1 MYKVTI
7 TIREFDA
14 VVIGAGGAGMRAAL
28 QIAESGKSCALLS
41 KVFPTRSH
49 TVSAQGGIT
58 VALGNAHEDNW
69 EWHMYDTVKGSDYI
83 GDQDAIE
90 FMCQTGPEAILELE
104 KMGLPFSRFDNGKV
118 YQRPFG
124 GQSKAFGGE
133 QAARTAAA
141 SDRTGH
147 ALLHTLYQQNVK
159 HKTTVFSEW
168 YALDLV
174 KNQDG
179 DVVGC
184 TAIDIETGELV
195 YFKAKATILAT
206 GGAGRIFQSTTNAH
220 INTGDGVGMALRAGV
235 PVQDMEMW
243 QFHPTGIAGAGTL
256 VTEGCRGEGGYLLNK
271 DGERFMERYAPNA
284 KDLAGRDVV
293 ARSMMIEIR
302 EGRGCDGPWGP
313 HIKLKLDHLGKEV
326 LESRLPGVC
335 ELSRTFAHVDPVN
348 EPIPVIPTCHYM
360 MGGIP
365 TNVNGQ
371 ALKVDANGQEVQ
383 VKGLFA
389 VGEIACVSVHGANR
403 LGGNS
408 LLDLVVFGRAVGRH
422 LTEALNE
429 LTDIKDATD
438 ADIDAAMARYNR
450 WENNRDG
457 EDPVQI
463 KKDLQ
468 QCMQHN
474 FSVFREGDAM
484 ATGLAELKK
493 IRERLK
499 NARLDDTSS
508 DFNTQRIECLEL
520 DNLMET
526 AYATAVAANF
536 RTESRGA
543 HSRFD
548 YPERDD
554 ENWLCHS
561 LYSPE
566 TESMSRR
573 SVNMSPVTRDAFPP
587 KARTY

>member
-1 MYKVTI
+1 
-7 TIREFDA
+7 
-14 VVIGAGGAGMRAAL
+14 
-28 QIAESGKSCALLS
+28 
-41 KVFPTRSH
+41 
-49 TVSAQGGIT
+49 
-58 VALGNAHEDNW
+58 VALGNSHPDNW
-69 EWHMYDTVKGSDYI
+69 EWHMFDTVKGSDYI

-90 FMCQTGPEAILELE
+90 YMCKTGPEAITELE
-104 KMGLPFSRFDNGKV
+104 NMGLPFSRFENGRV

-124 GQSKAFGGE
+124 GQSKNFGGE

-141 SDRTGH
+141 ADRTGH
-147 ALLHTLYQQNVK
+147 ALLHLLYQQNVK
-159 HKTTVFSEW
+159 NKTQVFSEW

-179 DVVGC
+179 AVVGC
-184 TAIDIETGELV
+184 TAIEIETGQIV
-195 YFKAKATILAT
+195 YFKSRAVVLAT
-206 GGAGRIFQSTTNAH
+206 GGAGRIYASTTNAH

-235 PVQDMEMW
+235 PLQDMEMW

-293 ARSMMIEIR
+293 ARSMMTEIR

-313 HIKLKLDHLGKEV
+313 HIKLKLDHLGAEV

-335 ELSRTFAHVDPVN
+335 ELSKTFAHVDPVK

-365 TNVNGQ
+365 TNVHGQ
-371 ALKVDANGQEVQ
+371 VIHPKADGSESVVP
-383 VKGLFA
+383 GLFA
-389 VGEIACVSVHGANR
+389 CGEIACVSVHGANR

-408 LLDLVVFGRAVGRH
+408 LLDLVVFGRATGLH
-422 LTEALNE
+422 LGEALA
-429 LTDIKDATD
+429 ATTEQR
-438 ADIDAAMARYNR
+438 AASDSDLQAALARTQR
-450 WENNRDG
+450 WEETKPGQG

-468 QCMQHN
+468 QCMQLN
-474 FSVFREGDAM
+474 FSVFREGAAM
-484 ATGLAELKK
+484 AEGLAELKE

-499 NARLDDTSS
+499 YARLDDKSS
-508 DFNTQRIECLEL
+508 DFNTMRIECLEL

-526 AYATAVAANF
+526 AFSTAVAANY

-543 HSRFD
+543 HARFD
-548 YPERDD
+548 FPDRDD

-561 LYSPE
+561 VYTPD
-566 TESMSRR
+566 TESMFKRK
-573 SVNMSPVTRDAFPP
+573 VNMEPKFRDAFPP